1 MGRRRRI
8 KIDEVAEV
16 YREAVVEGLPIA
28 TTLMEVLDMSA
39 AQAKYYMRVMRRRGM
54 TPPDG
59 PDVHRYATAT
69 IYRNTTREKSW
80 QVCQVCLTPQ
90 CQLETRAGPTIMT
103 PLEGA
108 RDDRAAG

>member
-1 MGRRRRI
+1 MARRRRI

-28 TTLMEVLDMSA
+28 TTLMEVLDMTA

-54 TPPDG
+54 APPDS
-59 PDVHRYATAT
+59 PDVHRYTTAT
-69 IYRNTTREKSW
+69 IYRSTAREKTW

-90 CQLETRAGPTIMT
+90 CQLEPTAGATMMT
-103 PLEGA
+103 PLEGV